1 MKQALI
7 NKYIKG
13 LSTHKEEMLL
23 KSLLQQIP
31 FEKLSSMEKDVLAML
46 CFDFSYDDD
55 EDIFSEDYSAEYN
68 RIIQKRNNI
77 HTIIEEL
84 PQTTNE
90 TKEKPKIISLV
101 WKISAV
107 AAVVALLFTLA
118 LPLMKQGDKTVA
130 ETKPKMENKVTREK
144 ATDEDTKNMSKD
156 SVDNKVQSTKKFVR
170 QPICRPLMAK
180 IEVPKVEEKD
190 STPVNVSNTPTVN
203 NQVAADKL
211 DDTSKQR
218 RKRVD
223 DIVNHYMASVDYNDP
238 F

>member
-7 NKYIKG
+7 NKYIEG

-31 FEKLSSMEKDVLAML
+31 FEKLSSMEQDILAML
-46 CFDFSYDDD
+46 CFDFSCDDD

-77 HTIIEEL
+77 HTIVEEL

-90 TKEKPKIISLV
+90 TKEKPKIISMV
-101 WKISAV
+101 WKISAI

-130 ETKPKMENKVTREK
+130 ETKPKMENKETREN

-156 SVDNKVQSTKKFVR
+156 SIDNKVQSTKKFVR
-170 QPICRPLMAK
+170 QPIYRPLMAK
-180 IEVPKVEEKD
+180 IKTTKVEEKD

-203 NQVAADKL
+203 NQVVADKL